1 MSTAVHVKD
10 VELAQFRQAVLE
22 ESRRRPV
29 VVDFWAPWCGPCRI
43 LGPILEKLATE
54 FDGDFLLAKVNT
66 EDNRELAER
75 YGIRSIPNVKIF
87 RDGEVVDEFIGVIPE
102 AQARAILRRHC
113 PSRADRKFAE
123 GSALLDQRQPD
134 KARLIFEEALQL
146 EPSHAGALLE
156 LGNLLADRGDYMG
169 ATALWERIPASSPL
183 ADRAEML
190 KQSLQF
196 QVACDDA
203 GGAAACAA
211 RAASEPENLD
221 ARYFNGCCLA
231 AAGELRAALEEF
243 LFVVARNRNF
253 RDQAARKAML
263 TIFAQAGGRSELAEE
278 FRKRLAVV
286 LF

>member
-43 LGPILEKLATE
+43 LGPILEKLAAE
-54 FDGDFLLAKVNT
+54 LGGDFLLAKVNT

-278 FRKRLAVV
+278 FRKRLALV

>member
-1 MSTAVHVKD
+1 MATAVHVKD

-43 LGPILEKLATE
+43 LGPILEKLAAE
-54 FDGDFLLAKVNT
+54 LGGDFLLAKVNT
-66 EDNRELAER
+66 EDNRELAEQF
-75 YGIRSIPNVKIF
+75 GIRSIPNVKIF

-102 AQARAILRRHC
+102 AQARALLRRHC
-113 PSRADRKFAE
+113 PSPADRKFAE
-123 GSALLDQRQPD
+123 GSALLDQGQPE
-134 KARLIFEEALQL
+134 KARLMFEETLQL
-146 EPSHAGALLE
+146 EPSHAAALLG
-156 LGNLLADRGDYMG
+156 LGNLLAARGDYMG

-183 ADRAEML
+183 ADQAETL

-278 FRKRLAVV
+278 FRKRLALV